1 MSETTKRMH
10 RVLIIAYYFPPLGLS
25 GVQRTLKFVKYLPQ
39 FGWQPVVLTVE
50 DRGYFAKDEEQ
61 LRELEGLGIEIIR
74 TPSIDPLHFFRKKNV
89 VRMPS
94 GKSLGFLGKLSQTL
108 FVPDNKIGWKSH
120 AVPAALEAIERNPVD
135 IIFATA
141 PPYTDFLIGCEL
153 KKRTGLPLVVDY
165 RDAWLEN
172 PLHFYPTPLHRAL
185 HRRKEQQVLRRSDR
199 IISINRP
206 IKERILQGYPFL
218 SHNDV
223 TILSQGFDQA
233 DFEHVHRAPRPHNPL
248 RFLYAGTFYY
258 NRTPEPFLRA
268 LRQILDDKP
277 ELAGSIEAHFAGSTR
292 AEDLQLVDKLGLA
305 SSVTMH
311 GYLSHRETIQQ
322 LVDADVLWMTIG
334 YGRGEDMMSTGKLYE
349 YLGARKPILACVP
362 DGAARQVLEK
372 SGCAFFAPPDDS
384 AAIAERILAL
394 YELHK
399 NDRLPAPSYDFV
411 EQFER
416 GNLTGQLASM
426 FATLLEADPHG
437 TRVRTR
443 FAGRPLKPDQQLP
456 TSSDAT

>member
-1 MSETTKRMH
+1 MSDAPQRMH
-10 RVLIIAYYFPPLGLS
+10 RVLVIAYYFPPLGLS

-61 LRELEGLGIEIIR
+61 LSELEGLGIEIIR

-94 GKSLGFLGKLSQTL
+94 GTSLGLLGKLSQSI
-108 FVPDNKIGWKSH
+108 FIPDNKIGWKTH
-120 AVPAALEAIERNPVD
+120 AVPAAMEALERNPVD
-135 IIFATA
+135 IIFSTA

-153 KKRTGLPLVVDY
+153 KKRTGVPLVVDY

-218 SHNDV
+218 SHSDV

-233 DFEHVHRAPRPHNPL
+233 DFEHVHRSPRPRKAL

-277 ELAGSIEAHFAGSTR
+277 ELTGSIEAHFVGSPR
-292 AEDLQLVDKLGLA
+292 EVDMQLVDRLGLA
-305 SSVTMH
+305 SSVTIH
-311 GYLSHRETIQQ
+311 GYLSHRDTVQQ
-322 LVDADVLWMTIG
+322 LVDADILWMTIG
-334 YGRGEDMMSTGKLYE
+334 HGRGEDMMSTGKLYE

-362 DGAARQVLEK
+362 EGAARQVLAK

-384 AAIAERILAL
+384 GAIADRILAL

-416 GNLTGQLASM
+416 RNLTGQLASM
-426 FATLLEADPHG
+426 FASLLEADPQG

-443 FAGRPLKPDQQLP
+443 PAGRPQKPDQQLP